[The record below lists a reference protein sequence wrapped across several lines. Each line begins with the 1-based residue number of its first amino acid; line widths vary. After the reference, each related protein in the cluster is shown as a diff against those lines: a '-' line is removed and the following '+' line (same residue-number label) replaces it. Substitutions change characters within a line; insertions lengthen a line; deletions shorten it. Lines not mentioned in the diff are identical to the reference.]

1 MTEKAAAVIASP
13 ETTAFSRAFR
23 RHAAG
28 VAVITA
34 RRSDGTPV
42 GFTATS
48 LSSLSA
54 VPPLVTFNMA
64 RTASSWS
71 AIAESDRVIIHLLGA
86 GNRPVANIMSGP
98 MEQRFTGDHW
108 HEGPHGLP
116 VLNDVTSWL
125 VGRIVRRVE
134 IAESAVVIVEIEE
147 GATEDNRDALIY
159 HDRKYHVP
167 GDVV

>member
-1 MTEKAAAVIASP
+1 VPAPTASP
-13 ETTAFSRAFR
+13 EPTAFSRAFR

-28 VAVITA
+28 VAAITA

-71 AIAESDRVIIHLLGA
+71 AIAETDRVIIHLLGA

-98 MEQRFTGDHW
+98 MEQRFEGEHW
-108 HEGPHGLP
+108 HVGPHGLP

-147 GATEDNRDALIY
+147 GATEDDREALIY

-167 GDVV
+167 GAVV